1 MKTLLLILLISF
13 KLSGQTL
20 DIPRDKVLHFGGS
33 YIIASV
39 TSQLAYE
46 KGMDT
51 KKAFLI
57 GFGTTLVLGVAK
69 ELRDAQHGDGDWA
82 DFSVDVMGAYAGSF
96 PILRIEIPI
105 N

>member
-1 MKTLLLILLISF
+1 MKGILLVLLISF

-33 YIIASV
+33 YIIANI

-51 KKAFLI
+51 KQAFLI
-57 GFGTTLVLGVAK
+57 GFGTTLILGVAK
-69 ELRDAQHGDGDWA
+69 ELYDAQHGDPDWA
-82 DFSVDVMGAYAGSF
+82 DFSVDLMGAYAGSF
-96 PILRIEIPI
+96 PILRIQIPI
-105 N
+105 K

>member
-1 MKTLLLILLISF
+1 MKGILLVLLISF

-46 KGMDT
+46 KGMDA
-51 KKAFLI
+51 KQAFLI
-57 GFGTTLVLGVAK
+57 GFGTTLILGAAK

-82 DFSVDVMGAYAGSF
+82 DFSVDLIGAYKISF